1 MSLLIVGT
9 VPSEG
14 VPVVEGT
21 CILRDGHIKIGH
33 YEFPV
38 NRGTPALI
46 AFACEMARL
55 FGIDPPQALLAGDIG
70 KGDGSE
76 RVYSRLCDTVSNR
89 EQKFIVFHYLMPDV
103 QWLGRIMIRIQDL
116 ATRPIMIA
124 DAGFMYVAKMGG
136 MAQEFDLFTPDVGE
150 MAFLADDSAPHPFY
164 TRGFLLNESLRIP
177 ELISMAYQNENA
189 ARYLLVKG
197 KVDYV
202 ASRDGIAA
210 EISEPSIENM
220 EPIGGTGDS
229 LTGIVSALI
238 AAGED
243 IQTAAISACK
253 INRFMGLLAKPTPAW
268 GIKDFLPFLSTAIQE
283 AKNCP

>member
-9 VPSEG
+9 VPFEG
-14 VPVVEGT
+14 IPVVEGT
-21 CILRDGHIKIGH
+21 CILKDGQIEIGS
-33 YEFPV
+33 YKFPI

-46 AFACEMARL
+46 AFASEVARL
-55 FGIDPPQALLAGDIG
+55 VGIDPPQALLAGDIG
-70 KGDGSE
+70 KGDGSA
-76 RVYSRLCDTVSNR
+76 RVYSRICDTVSDR
-89 EQKFIVFHYLMPDV
+89 DHKFIVFHYLMPDV
-103 QWLGRIMIRIQDL
+103 SWLGRIMIRIQDL
-116 ATRPIMIA
+116 PKRPVMIA

-136 MAQEFDLFTPDVGE
+136 MAPEFDLFTPDVGE

-189 ARYLLVKG
+189 AKYLLVKG

-210 EISEPSIENM
+210 QIFEPSVENM

-238 AAGED
+238 VAGED
-243 IQTAAISACK
+243 IQTAAITACK
-253 INRFMGLLAKPTPAW
+253 INRFMGLLSGPTPAW
-268 GIKDFLPFLSTAIQE
+268 GIKDFLPFVSTAIQK
-283 AKNCP
+283 AANSH